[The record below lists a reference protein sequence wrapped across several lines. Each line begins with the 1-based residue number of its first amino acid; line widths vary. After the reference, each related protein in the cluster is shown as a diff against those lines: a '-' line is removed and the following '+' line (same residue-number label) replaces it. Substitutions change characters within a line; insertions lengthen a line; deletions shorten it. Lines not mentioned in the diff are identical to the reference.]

1 MVNNQD
7 NLFFTSVNND
17 VSRRESGE
25 SQETSVQKRRSSVIK
40 TQKNSP
46 RPQSSEH
53 TAVDLNHNEST
64 TEMYD
69 KLLTE
74 PTPPPAP
81 PISIFL
87 QTADFLLNVN
97 ALVVSASKL
106 HIHHQHKLH
115 IHLQHKLYIHLQH
128 KLYIHLQHK
137 LYIHLQHKLHIDQHK
152 LIDLTLFRCKNY
164 THRNAQ
170 VVTNLQQTCSNAVPT
185 TCQQDVLSLLTT
197 CYKFVE
203 LNRLVTS
210 YSNNLLSSCNSTMC
224 QQFVSDNLVA
234 T

>member
-1 MVNNQD
+1 
-7 NLFFTSVNND
+7 VNND

-64 TEMYD
+64 TEMDD

-106 HIHHQHKLH
+106 HIHHQYKLHIHHQHKLH
-115 IHLQHKLYIHLQH
+115 IDQHKLH
-128 KLYIHLQHK
+128 
-137 LYIHLQHKLHIDQHK
+137 IHLQHKLHIDQHK
-152 LIDLTLFRCKNY
+152 LIDLTLFRCEND
-164 THRNAQ
+164 THTNAQ

-185 TCQQDVLSLLTT
+185 TCQQVCSHCLFPA
-197 CYKFVE
+197 C
-203 LNRLVTS
+203 
-210 YSNNLLSSCNSTMC
+210 
-224 QQFVSDNLVA
+224 
-234 T
+234 